1 MAEHFDL
8 TQPDLEP
15 EPGLNT
21 TEVEKPIC
29 SYSADDECELL
40 VRTVGIGEFTVY
52 ADPVTEA
59 TFEILLEGINKMC
72 RLAAAWRT
80 GGLHLF
86 SVLVW
91 CRQTKKTTSLHQA
104 KEDFF
109 VQAAVLKSELDHLGG
124 GHGQEDV
131 ARLRRCFVSVRQQFN
146 WLSHQYLSV
155 TRIPKR
161 KASDAPSPEIKT
173 QSSSSAS
180 SHALKRACDSPFSDE
195 SAAAAMTEAAA
206 AAVAAMTE
214 AAAKVAADAEKAYE
228 TAIEAKKAMTNE
240 DMKAQALVAVA
251 ALADKRAKKADEGYE
266 NDEDVVI
273 YCPQQ
278 PLPEGKELA
287 VCDRCGCPD
296 GLQPG
301 ARICLNCTVAKLSQ
315 TQC

>member
-1 MAEHFDL
+1 MADHFDL

-40 VRTVGIGEFTVY
+40 VRAGGIGDFTDY

-59 TFEILLEGINKMC
+59 TFEILLEGISKMC
-72 RLAAAWRT
+72 RLAAAWRREK
-80 GGLHLF
+80 HL
-86 SVLVW
+86 SKQIW
-91 CRQTKKTTSLHQA
+91 CRQTKKTTSLRQA
-104 KEDFF
+104 KDDLF

-206 AAVAAMTE
+206 AAAVAAMTE

-228 TAIEAKKAMTNE
+228 KAIEAKKAMTNE

-273 YCPQQ
+273 YCSQQ

-301 ARICLNCTVAKLSQ
+301 ARICLNCTVAKLSPR
-315 TQC
+315 T

>member
-86 SVLVW
+86 SVLVK
-91 CRQTKKTTSLHQA
+91 CRQTKKTTFLHQA

-146 WLSHQYLSV
+146 WLNHQYV
-155 TRIPKR
+155 AMAKIHKR

-228 TAIEAKKAMTNE
+228 KAIEAKKAMTNE

-251 ALADKRAKKADEGYE
+251 ASADKRAKKADEGYE
-266 NDEDVVI
+266 NDEDVVVESLL
-273 YCPQQ
+273 Q
-278 PLPEGKELA
+278 PLP
-287 VCDRCGCPD
+287 
-296 GLQPG
+296 
-301 ARICLNCTVAKLSQ
+301 
-315 TQC
+315 